1 MSYLNAFIYTKGNTL
16 LHRLDPRSKGVMAIS
31 AAVSLGLLVSGVA
44 VYLILIG
51 ILLLVIYA
59 SGLGRQVY
67 ASIRSYAILSVILF
81 AVNLWAT
88 RSLVVSALVV
98 ERLVL
103 FVEIF
108 SVISL
113 TTSPEDLGSA
123 LLKLGLPYT
132 FVLAFTM
139 SLRFLP
145 TVANELRSIEDSQKS
160 RGLELDKGGFVA
172 RIKKYVPI
180 LIPLLVNTIIRAEQV
195 AEAMESKCFGATTR
209 PTRIRDL
216 KFGLA
221 DWLTV
226 VLSAAALAALS
237 YHYALTHSALTFL

>member
-113 TTSPEDLGSA
+113 THHPKTWA
-123 LLKLGLPYT
+123 QPYSSWVSHT
-132 FVLAFTM
+132 RSCWRSQCLYGFSQRWPM
-139 SLRFLP
+139 S
-145 TVANELRSIEDSQKS
+145 SDQ
-160 RGLELDKGGFVA
+160 
-172 RIKKYVPI
+172 
-180 LIPLLVNTIIRAEQV
+180 
-195 AEAMESKCFGATTR
+195 
-209 PTRIRDL
+209 
-216 KFGLA
+216 
-221 DWLTV
+221 
-226 VLSAAALAALS
+226 
-237 YHYALTHSALTFL
+237 

>member
-1 MSYLNAFIYTKGNTL
+1 VG
-16 LHRLDPRSKGVMAIS
+16 
-31 AAVSLGLLVSGVA
+31 

-51 ILLLVIYA
+51 ILLLVIYT

-67 ASIRSYAILSVILF
+67 ASIRSYAILSAILF

-88 RSLVVSALVV
+88 RSLIVSALVV

-172 RIKKYVPI
+172 RIKSIFP
-180 LIPLLVNTIIRAEQV
+180 
-195 AEAMESKCFGATTR
+195 S
-209 PTRIRDL
+209 
-216 KFGLA
+216 
-221 DWLTV
+221 
-226 VLSAAALAALS
+226 
-237 YHYALTHSALTFL
+237 